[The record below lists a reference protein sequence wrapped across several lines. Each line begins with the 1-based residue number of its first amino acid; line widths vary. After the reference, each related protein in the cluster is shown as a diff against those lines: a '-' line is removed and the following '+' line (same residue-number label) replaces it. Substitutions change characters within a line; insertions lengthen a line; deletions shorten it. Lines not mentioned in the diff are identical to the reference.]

1 MGAENETVVAT
12 EVLTQLEEKKE
23 NAAVVDFKMVTFSLA
38 DKDYSIDIMHVK
50 EIAKAGRFT
59 FVPNTLPFVL
69 GVYNL
74 RGEIIPILDLRIFF
88 NIEVPERVENK
99 LENMLILS
107 VDDQKFGVVVDKIDK
122 VIGVQKSTI
131 QPPHPLFGDINIKY
145 IDGVVESNNR
155 LYVLLDITRIFSSKE
170 SAEAISPGTNF
181 DKAPKV
187 SMQTQQTPQFQ
198 QAPAPQAAPKPQ
210 PQLQQKQAE
219 APKTQMDAV
228 VQSGM
233 VKSPADIAKGIAGV
247 AKPAEESNESSAD
260 IKFISESLLTFKNFT
275 VSSVNSSWVKHRYSE
290 WTKETQKNQLQDS
303 QEADEFLKPFWS
315 PFTDTWWSKEYADA
329 VSKVLPDNSAKQI
342 IVWNPGCGKGTETY
356 SLACILKQRYPEAKI
371 RIYAQDIDL
380 LTVSN
385 AGLMSIPANLASDW
399 YAPYLTKKANEEYT
413 FNQEIKD
420 SIMFEYHDCKHTNA
434 LPPVDIV
441 FARDILSLLDEN
453 SQEAVVSDFI
463 EKMKG
468 NAVAIIGENEEMP
481 DSFSFGENAVGT
493 LVAYT
498 KD

>member
-1 MGAENETVVAT
+1 MSAENETLVAT
-12 EVLTQLEEKKE
+12 ELAAQLEEKKE
-23 NAAVVDFKMVTFSLA
+23 NAAIVDFKMVTFSLA

-59 FVPNTLPFVL
+59 YVPNTLPFVL

-88 NIEVPERVENK
+88 NIEVPPRDENK
-99 LENMLILS
+99 LENMLILQ
-107 VDDQKFGVVVDKIDK
+107 VEDQKFGVVVDKIDK

-170 SAEAISPGTNF
+170 A
-181 DKAPKV
+181 
-187 SMQTQQTPQFQ
+187 
-198 QAPAPQAAPKPQ
+198 
-210 PQLQQKQAE
+210 AE
-219 APKTQMDAV
+219 APMPGVPFEKPQKIVKQPQQSAPVPKAQAAAV
-228 VQSGM
+228 AQGGM
-233 VKSPADIAKGIAGV
+233 VKSPADIAKSISGGNSA
-247 AKPAEESNESSAD
+247 AEEETSVD
-260 IKFISESLLTFKNFT
+260 IKFISESLLTYKNFT

-290 WTKETQKNQLQDS
+290 WSKETKKNQLQNSDDADS
-303 QEADEFLKPFWS
+303 FLKTLWS
-315 PFTDTWWSKEYADA
+315 QFTGNWWSKEYADA
-329 VSKVLPDNSAKQI
+329 LFKILPDNAAKQI
-342 IVWNPGCGKGTETY
+342 VVWNPGCGKGTETY
-356 SLACILKQRYPEAKI
+356 SLACVLKKRYPDAKI

-380 LTVSN
+380 LNVSN
-385 AGLMSIPANLASDW
+385 AGLMSVPANLASDW
-399 YAPYLTKKANEEYT
+399 YASYLTKKANGEYT
-413 FNQEIKD
+413 FNQDIKD
-420 SIMFEYHDCKHTNA
+420 SIMFEYHDCKNTNA
-434 LPPVDIV
+434 LPMVDII
-441 FARDILSLLDEN
+441 FARDILSLLDEKA
-453 SQEAVVSDFI
+453 QESVVADFI

-468 NAVAIIGENEEMP
+468 NAIAIIGENEEMP

>member
-1 MGAENETVVAT
+1 MNAENETLVAT
-12 EVLTQLEEKKE
+12 QLAQQLEEKKE
-23 NAAVVDFKMVTFSLA
+23 NAALVDFKMVTFSLA

-88 NIEVPERVENK
+88 NIEVPPRDENK
-99 LENMLILS
+99 LENMLILQ
-107 VDDQKFGVVVDKIDK
+107 VEDQKFGVVVDKIDK
-122 VIGVQKSTI
+122 VIGVQKSSI

-170 SAEAISPGTNF
+170 
-181 DKAPKV
+181 V
-187 SMQTQQTPQFQ
+187 
-198 QAPAPQAAPKPQ
+198 
-210 PQLQQKQAE
+210 AE
-219 APKTQMDAV
+219 APVPGVNFEKPQKIVKQPPKAAPVPKAQAAAV
-228 VQSGM
+228 AEGGM
-233 VKSPADIAKGIAGV
+233 VKSPADIARGITGGDAS
-247 AKPAEESNESSAD
+247 AEEDASSVD
-260 IKFISESLLTFKNFT
+260 IKFISESLLTYKNFT
-275 VSSVNSSWVKHRYSE
+275 VSSVNSTCLKHRYSE
-290 WTKETQKNQLQDS
+290 SSKETKNNQLQTSDDADS
-303 QEADEFLKPFWS
+303 FLKTFWS
-315 PFTDTWWSKEYADA
+315 PFTNNWWSKEYADA
-329 VSKVLPDNSAKQI
+329 VFKVLPDNAAKQI
-342 IVWNPGCGKGTETY
+342 VVWNPGCGKGTETY
-356 SLACILKQRYPEAKI
+356 SLACVLKKRYPDAKI
-371 RIYAQDIDL
+371 RIFAQDIDL
-380 LTVSN
+380 LNVSN
-385 AGLMSIPANLASDW
+385 AGLMSVPANLASDW
-399 YAPYLTKKANEEYT
+399 YSPYLTKKANGEYT
-413 FNQEIKD
+413 FSQEIKD

-434 LPPVDIV
+434 LPAVDII
-441 FARDILSLLDEN
+441 FARDILSLLDEKA
-453 SQEAVVSDFI
+453 QESVVSDFI